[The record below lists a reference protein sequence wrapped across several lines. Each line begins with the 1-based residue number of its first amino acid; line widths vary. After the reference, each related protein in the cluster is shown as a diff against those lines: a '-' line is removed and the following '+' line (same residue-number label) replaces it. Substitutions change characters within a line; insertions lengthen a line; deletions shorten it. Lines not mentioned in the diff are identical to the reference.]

1 MKNEF
6 VVVNSKKL
14 TAVTFTP
21 INFRGL
27 DMTYFDSKDY
37 AEEMCVFANKKDT
50 KSTYVVMTVEDWKRV
65 SA

>member
-1 MKNEF
+1 MKTEF

-27 DMTYFDSKDY
+27 DMTYFSSKQY
-37 AEEMCVFANKKDT
+37 ADDMCVFANKKDP
-50 KSTYVVMTVEDWKRV
+50 KSNYVVMTVKDWERV
-65 SA
+65 SS

>member
-27 DMTYFDSKDY
+27 DMTYFDSKKY
-37 AEEMCVFANKKDT
+37 ADKMCVFANKKDT
-50 KSTYVVMTVEDWKRV
+50 KSNYVVMTVEDWERV